1 MDFLLSGISNVED
14 TEFKTPD
21 GKPDADRY
29 SAALKDQLTGM
40 GMEIRFVKVF
50 MHRDGDFRGS
60 TCARIGGLVA
70 DKDKILS
77 SEFWPKNVLVRPWN
91 FNTN

>member
-40 GMEIRFVKVF
+40 GMEIRFVKVVTY
-50 MHRDGDFRGS
+50 RDEDFRGS
-60 TCARIGGLVA
+60 TCA
-70 DKDKILS
+70 
-77 SEFWPKNVLVRPWN
+77 
-91 FNTN
+91 